1 MEKGEI
7 MTTDIQKIIDSAKLV
22 SEVRVEGEIDLEMP
36 KSTSFYVGKN
46 FSKSLITITKPN
58 ITLDFSDAI
67 VRMNITEPLDTDLN
81 IFFVSSMAKSVEIK
95 NLKLYVYLNIPA
107 TARQIVGLYNTAYSL
122 KLNNCYMEIVS
133 ENQSNPVGVF
143 NNGNLDTHMET
154 RADNLVIA
162 NSCIRVQIV
171 QSGMK
176 DSVVYG
182 IYNNLANS
190 ISLQNTFVYSTNIGG
205 GKNQS
210 AIGVYTNGRFGRYIG
225 NNIKANGSHNT
236 GTLKEQAY
244 AYGFV
249 NEGLY
254 NLIESNNIVGEW
266 GGQCVG
272 LENKGDFAKVSG
284 NKILATHTIKGR
296 SVRNYANDSIF
307 DGNILTSTSRNP
319 RLFEQEG
326 SNCIITNNMMQGLQL
341 PSTYQSSA
349 GIYAVAESAA
359 ENLISQN
366 IIKNVCDCGIFA
378 HKNIGQVQNN
388 IITTYAES
396 YGFVKQGL
404 KTDEQLANKLDESRI
419 HSIFD

>member
-1 MEKGEI
+1 M
-7 MTTDIQKIIDSAKLV
+7 QLQQIIDSAKLF
-22 SEVRVEGEIDLEMP
+22 SEVRFEGEINLELP

-46 FSKSLITITKPN
+46 FSKSLVTITKPN

-67 VRMNITEPLDTDLN
+67 VRVDIAEPLDTDLN
-81 IFFVSSMAKSVEIK
+81 IFFVSSMAKNVEIK

-107 TARQIVGLYNTAYSL
+107 TARQIVGIYNTAYGL
-122 KLNNCYMEIVS
+122 KLNNCFIEVVS
-133 ENQSNPVGVF
+133 ESQLNLVGMF

-162 NSCIRVQIV
+162 NSCIKVQIV

-182 IYNNLANS
+182 VYNNLANS
-190 ISLQNTFVYSTNIGG
+190 ISIQNTFVYSTNIGA
-205 GKNQS
+205 GKKQA
-210 AIGVYTNGRFGRYIG
+210 AIGVFTNGRFGRFIG
-225 NNIKANGSHNT
+225 CNIKANGSHNT
-236 GTLKEQAY
+236 GNLKEQAY

-254 NLIESNNIVGEW
+254 NLIESNNIIGEW

-326 SNCIITNNMMQGLQL
+326 SNCIITNNMMEGLQL
-341 PSTYQSSA
+341 PQTYRSSV
-349 GIYAVAESAA
+349 GIYAAAESAA

-378 HKNIGQVQNN
+378 HKNIGFVQNN

-396 YGFVKQGL
+396 YGFVKL
-404 KTDEQLANKLDESRI
+404 ATTENSAIANKLDESRI
-419 HSIFD
+419 HSILD

>member
-1 MEKGEI
+1 M
-7 MTTDIQKIIDSAKLV
+7 QLQQIIDSAKLF
-22 SEVRVEGEIDLEMP
+22 SEVRFEGEINLELP

-46 FSKSLITITKPN
+46 FSKSLVTITKPN

-67 VRMNITEPLDTDLN
+67 VRVDIAEPLDTDLN
-81 IFFVSSMAKSVEIK
+81 IFFVSSMAKNMEIK
-95 NLKLYVYLNIPA
+95 NLKLYAYLNIPA
-107 TARQIVGLYNTAYSL
+107 TARQIVGIYNTAYGL
-122 KLNNCYMEIVS
+122 KLNNCFIEVVS
-133 ENQSNPVGVF
+133 ESQLNLVGMF

-162 NSCIRVQIV
+162 NSCIKVQIV

-182 IYNNLANS
+182 VYNNLANS
-190 ISLQNTFVYSTNIGG
+190 ISIQNTFVYSTNIGA
-205 GKNQS
+205 GKKQ
-210 AIGVYTNGRFGRYIG
+210 AAVGVFTNGRFGRFIG
-225 NNIKANGSHNT
+225 CNIKANGSHNT
-236 GTLKEQAY
+236 GNLKEQAY

-254 NLIESNNIVGEW
+254 NLIESNNIIGEW

-326 SNCIITNNMMQGLQL
+326 SNCIITNNMMEGLQL
-341 PSTYQSSA
+341 PQTYRSSV
-349 GIYAVAESAA
+349 GIYAAAESAA

-378 HKNIGQVQNN
+378 HKNIGFVQNN

-396 YGFVKQGL
+396 YGFVKL
-404 KTDEQLANKLDESRI
+404 ATTENSAIANKLDESRI

>member
-1 MEKGEI
+1 M
-7 MTTDIQKIIDSAKLV
+7 QLQQIIDSAKLF
-22 SEVRVEGEIDLEMP
+22 SEVRFEGEINLELP

-46 FSKSLITITKPN
+46 FSKSLVTITKPN

-67 VRMNITEPLDTDLN
+67 VRVDIAEPLDTDLN
-81 IFFVSSMAKSVEIK
+81 IFFVSSMAKNVEIK

-107 TARQIVGLYNTAYSL
+107 TARLIVGIYNTAYGL
-122 KLNNCYMEIVS
+122 KLNNCFIEVVS
-133 ENQSNPVGVF
+133 ESQLNLVGMF

-162 NSCIRVQIV
+162 NSCIKVQIV

-182 IYNNLANS
+182 VYNNLANS
-190 ISLQNTFVYSTNIGG
+190 ISIQNTFVYSTNIGA
-205 GKNQS
+205 GKKQA
-210 AIGVYTNGRFGRYIG
+210 AIGIFTNGRFGRFIG
-225 NNIKANGSHNT
+225 CNIKVNGSHNT
-236 GTLKEQAY
+236 GNLKEQAY

-254 NLIESNNIVGEW
+254 NLIESNNIIGEW

-326 SNCIITNNMMQGLQL
+326 SNCIITNNMMEGLQL
-341 PSTYQSSA
+341 PQTYRSSV
-349 GIYAVAESAA
+349 GIYAAAESAA

-378 HKNIGQVQNN
+378 HKNIGFVQNN

-396 YGFVKQGL
+396 YGFVKL
-404 KTDEQLANKLDESRI
+404 ATTENSAIANKLDESRI
-419 HSIFD
+419 HSILD

>member
-1 MEKGEI
+1 

-154 RADNLVIA
+154 RTDNLVIA

>member
-1 MEKGEI
+1 M
-7 MTTDIQKIIDSAKLV
+7 QLQQIIDSAKLF
-22 SEVRVEGEIDLEMP
+22 SEVRFEGEINLELP

-46 FSKSLITITKPN
+46 FSKSLVTITKPN

-67 VRMNITEPLDTDLN
+67 VRVDIAEPLDTDLN
-81 IFFVSSMAKSVEIK
+81 IFFVSSMAKNVEIK

-107 TARQIVGLYNTAYSL
+107 TARQIVGIYNTAYGL
-122 KLNNCYMEIVS
+122 KLNNCFIEVVS
-133 ENQSNPVGVF
+133 ESQLNLVGMF

-162 NSCIRVQIV
+162 NSCIKVQIV

-182 IYNNLANS
+182 VYNNLANS
-190 ISLQNTFVYSTNIGG
+190 ISIQNTFVYSTNIGF
-205 GKNQS
+205 GKKQ
-210 AIGVYTNGRFGRYIG
+210 AAVGVFTNGRFGRFIG
-225 NNIKANGSHNT
+225 CNIKANGSHNT
-236 GTLKEQAY
+236 GNLKEQAY
-244 AYGFV
+244 AYGFA
-249 NEGLY
+249 NEGLC
-254 NLIESNNIVGEW
+254 NLIEGNNIVGEW

-272 LENKGDFAKVSG
+272 LENKGDFAKASG
-284 NKILATHTIKGR
+284 NKILSTHTIKGR

-326 SNCIITNNMMQGLQL
+326 SNCIITNNVMEGLQL
-341 PSTYQSSA
+341 PQTYQSSV
-349 GIYAVAESAA
+349 GIYAAAESAA

-378 HKNIGQVQNN
+378 HKNIGFVQNN

-396 YGFVKQGL
+396 YGFVKL
-404 KTDEQLANKLDESRI
+404 ATTENSAIANKLDESRI

>member
-1 MEKGEI
+1 M
-7 MTTDIQKIIDSAKLV
+7 QLQQVIDAAKLFSV
-22 SEVRVEGEIDLEMP
+22 VRFEDEINLELS

-46 FSKSLITITKPN
+46 FSKSLVNITKPN

-67 VRMNITEPLDTDLN
+67 VRVNIMDSLDTNLN
-81 IFFVSSMAKSVEIK
+81 IFFVSSMAKNVEIK
-95 NLKLYVYLNIPA
+95 NLKLHVYLNIPV
-107 TARQIVGLYNTAYSL
+107 TSRQIVGIYNTAYGL
-122 KLNNCYMEIVS
+122 KLNNCDIEIVS
-133 ENQSNPVGVF
+133 ENQSNLVGVF

-162 NSCIRVQIV
+162 NGCIKVQIV

-182 IYNNLANS
+182 VYNNLANS
-190 ISLQNTFVYSTNIGG
+190 ISIQNTFVYSTNIGI
-205 GKNQS
+205 GKKQA
-210 AIGVYTNGRFGRYIG
+210 AIGVFTNGRFGRFIG
-225 NNIKANGSHNT
+225 CNIKANGSHNT
-236 GTLKEQAY
+236 GNLKEQAY

-254 NLIESNNIVGEW
+254 NLIESNNIIGEW

-272 LENKGDFAKVSG
+272 LENKGDFTKVNG
-284 NKILATHTIKGR
+284 NKILATHTIQGR
-296 SVRNYANDSIF
+296 SIRNYANDSIF

-326 SNCIITNNMMQGLQL
+326 SNCIIANNMMEGLQL
-341 PSTYQSSA
+341 PQTYQSSV
-349 GIYAVAESAA
+349 GLYAAAEKAT
-359 ENLISQN
+359 ENLIAQN

-378 HKNIGQVQNN
+378 HKNIGLVQNN

-396 YGFVKQGL
+396 YGFIKL
-404 KTDEQLANKLDESRI
+404 ATTENSAIANKLDENRI
-419 HSIFD
+419 HSILD

>member
-1 MEKGEI
+1 M
-7 MTTDIQKIIDSAKLV
+7 QLQQVIDAAKLFSV
-22 SEVRVEGEIDLEMP
+22 VRFEDEINLELS

-46 FSKSLITITKPN
+46 FSKSLVNITKPN

-67 VRMNITEPLDTDLN
+67 VRVNIMDSLDTNLN
-81 IFFVSSMAKSVEIK
+81 IFFVSSMAKNVEIK
-95 NLKLYVYLNIPA
+95 NLKLHVYLNIPV
-107 TARQIVGLYNTAYSL
+107 TSRQIVGIYNTAYGL
-122 KLNNCYMEIVS
+122 KLNNCDIEIVS
-133 ENQSNPVGVF
+133 ENQSNLVGVF

-162 NSCIRVQIV
+162 NSCIKGQIV

-182 IYNNLANS
+182 VYNNLANS
-190 ISLQNTFVYSTNIGG
+190 ISIQNTFVYSTNIGI
-205 GKNQS
+205 GKKQA
-210 AIGVYTNGRFGRYIG
+210 AIGVFTNGRFGRFIG
-225 NNIKANGSHNT
+225 CNIKANGSHNT
-236 GTLKEQAY
+236 GNLKEQACV
-244 AYGFV
+244 YGFV

-266 GGQCVG
+266 GGQCIG
-272 LENKGDFAKVSG
+272 LENKGDFAKVNG

-296 SVRNYANDSIF
+296 SVRNYANDSVF

-341 PSTYQSSA
+341 PSTYQSSV
-349 GIYAVAESAA
+349 GLYAAAEKAT
-359 ENLISQN
+359 ENLIAQN

-378 HKNIGQVQNN
+378 HKNIGLVQNN

-396 YGFVKQGL
+396 YGFIKL
-404 KTDEQLANKLDESRI
+404 ATTENSAIANKLDENRI
-419 HSIFD
+419 HSILD

>member
-1 MEKGEI
+1 M
-7 MTTDIQKIIDSAKLV
+7 QLQQIIDSAELF
-22 SEVRVEGEIDLEMP
+22 SEVRFEGEINLELP

-46 FSKSLITITKPN
+46 FSKSLVTITKPN

-67 VRMNITEPLDTDLN
+67 VRVDIAEPLDTDLN
-81 IFFVSSMAKSVEIK
+81 IFFVSSMAKNVEIK

-107 TARQIVGLYNTAYSL
+107 TARQIVGIYNTAYGL
-122 KLNNCYMEIVS
+122 KLNNCFIEVVS
-133 ENQSNPVGVF
+133 ESQLNLVGMF

-162 NSCIRVQIV
+162 NSCIKVQTV

-182 IYNNLANS
+182 VYNNLANS
-190 ISLQNTFVYSTNIGG
+190 ISIQNTFVYSKNIGF
-205 GKNQS
+205 GKKQA
-210 AIGVYTNGRFGRYIG
+210 AIGVFTNGRFGRFIG
-225 NNIKANGSHNT
+225 CNIKANGSHNT
-236 GTLKEQAY
+236 GNLKEQAY

-254 NLIESNNIVGEW
+254 NLIESNNIIGEW

-326 SNCIITNNMMQGLQL
+326 SNCIITNNMMEGLQL
-341 PSTYQSSA
+341 PQTYRSSV
-349 GIYAVAESAA
+349 GIYAAAESAA

-378 HKNIGQVQNN
+378 HKNIGFVQNN

-396 YGFVKQGL
+396 YGFVKL
-404 KTDEQLANKLDESRI
+404 ATTENSAIANKLDESRI
-419 HSIFD
+419 HSILD

>member
-1 MEKGEI
+1 
-7 MTTDIQKIIDSAKLV
+7 MTTAIQQVIDSATLF
-22 SEVRVEGEIDLEMP
+22 SEVRFEGEINLELP

-46 FSKSLITITKPN
+46 FSKSLLNITKPN
-58 ITLDFSDAI
+58 LILNFAEAI
-67 VRMNITEPLDTDLN
+67 VRVNITDPLDTDLN
-81 IFFVSSMAKSVEIK
+81 IFFVSSMAKNVEIK

-107 TARQIVGLYNTAYSL
+107 TTRQIVGIYNTAYGL
-122 KLNNCYMEIVS
+122 KLNNCSVEVVS
-133 ENQSNPVGVF
+133 ENQSNLIGVF

-154 RADNLVIA
+154 RADNLVIS
-162 NSCIRVQIV
+162 NNYIRVQIV

-176 DSVVYG
+176 DSSVYG

-190 ISLQNTFVYSTNIGG
+190 ISLQNTFVYSTSIGM
-205 GKNQS
+205 GKKQA
-210 AIGVYTNGRFGRYIG
+210 AIGVYTNGRFGRFVG

-236 GTLKEQAY
+236 GNLKEQAY

-254 NLIESNNIVGEW
+254 NLIEVNNIVAEW
-266 GGQCVG
+266 GGQCIG
-272 LENKGDFAKVSG
+272 LENKGEFAKVSG

-296 SVRNYANDSIF
+296 TVRNYANDSIF

-326 SNCIITNNMMQGLQL
+326 SNCIITNNVMEGLQL
-341 PSTYQSSA
+341 PQTYQSSV
-349 GIYAVAESAA
+349 GIYAAAESAT
-359 ENLISQN
+359 ENLIAQN

-378 HKNIGQVQNN
+378 RKNIGLVQNN

-396 YGFVKQGL
+396 YGFVKQ
-404 KTDEQLANKLDESRI
+404 TTTENTAITNKLDESRI
-419 HSIFD
+419 HSILD

>member
-1 MEKGEI
+1 ME
-7 MTTDIQKIIDSAKLV
+7 IQQVIDSARLFR
-22 SEVRVEGEIDLEMP
+22 EVRFEGEINLELP

-46 FSKSLITITKPN
+46 FSKSLVAITKPN
-58 ITLDFSDAI
+58 ITLDFTDAI
-67 VRMNITEPLDTDLN
+67 VRVNLTDPLDTNLN
-81 IFFVSSMAKSVEIK
+81 IFFVSSMAKNVEIK
-95 NLKLYVYLNIPA
+95 NLKLHVYLNIPV
-107 TARQIVGLYNTAYSL
+107 TSRQIVGIYNTAYGL
-122 KLNNCYMEIVS
+122 KLNNCDIEIVS
-133 ENQSNPVGVF
+133 ENQSNLVGVF

-154 RADNLVIA
+154 RADNLVIT
-162 NSCIRVQIV
+162 NGCIKVQIV

-182 IYNNLANS
+182 VYNNLANS
-190 ISLQNTFVYSTNIGG
+190 ISIQNTFVYSTNIGI
-205 GKNQS
+205 GKKQT
-210 AIGVYTNGRFGRYIG
+210 AIGVFTNGRFGRFIG
-225 NNIKANGSHNT
+225 CNIKANGSHNT
-236 GTLKEQAY
+236 GNLKEQAY

-254 NLIESNNIVGEW
+254 NLIESNNIIGEW

-272 LENKGDFAKVSG
+272 LENKGDFTKVNG

-326 SNCIITNNMMQGLQL
+326 SNCIIANNMMEGLQL
-341 PSTYQSSA
+341 PQTYQSSV
-349 GIYAVAESAA
+349 GLYAAAEKAT
-359 ENLISQN
+359 ENLIAQN

-378 HKNIGQVQNN
+378 HKNIGLVQNN

-396 YGFVKQGL
+396 YGFIKL
-404 KTDEQLANKLDESRI
+404 ATTENSAIANKLDENRI
-419 HSIFD
+419 HSILD

>member
-1 MEKGEI
+1 MQIQQMIDEARLFSVVKFENEI
-7 MTTDIQKIIDSAKLV
+7 NL
-22 SEVRVEGEIDLEMP
+22 DLP
-36 KSTSFYVGKN
+36 KSSFFYVGKK
-46 FSKSLITITKPN
+46 FSKSLVTITKPN
-58 ITLDFSDAI
+58 IVLDFSNAI
-67 VRMNITEPLDTDLN
+67 VRVYITDPLDTDLN
-81 IFFVSSMAKSVEIK
+81 IFFVSSMAKNVEIK

-107 TARQIVGLYNTAYSL
+107 TARQIVGIYNTAYGL
-122 KLNNCYMEIVS
+122 KLNNCFIEIVS
-133 ENQSNPVGVF
+133 ENQSNLVGMF

-162 NSCIRVQIV
+162 NSCIKVQIV

-190 ISLQNTFVYSTNIGG
+190 ISIQNTFVYSINIGA
-205 GKNQS
+205 GKKQA
-210 AIGVYTNGRFGRYIG
+210 AIGVFTNGRFGRYIG
-225 NNIKANGSHNT
+225 NNIKANGSHNK
-236 GTLKEQAY
+236 GNLKEQAY
-244 AYGFV
+244 AYGFI

-254 NLIESNNIVGEW
+254 NLIESNNIIGEW

-272 LENKGDFAKVSG
+272 LENKGDYAKVSG
-284 NKILATHTIKGR
+284 NKILSTHTIKGR

-326 SNCIITNNMMQGLQL
+326 SNCIITNNVMEGLQ
-341 PSTYQSSA
+341 
-349 GIYAVAESAA
+349 IAVAYFSSVGVYAA
-359 ENLISQN
+359 SEIAVGNLIAQN

-378 HKNIGQVQNN
+378 HKNIGLVQNN

-396 YGFVKQGL
+396 CGFVEQGL
-404 KTDEQLANKLDESRI
+404 ITDGELALKLDENRI
-419 HSIFD
+419 QSIIVK

>member
-1 MEKGEI
+1 MAI
-7 MTTDIQKIIDSAKLV
+7 DIQQLIDSAKLF
-22 SEVRVEGEIDLEMP
+22 SEVRFAGEINLELP
-36 KSTSFYVGKN
+36 KSACFYVGKN
-46 FSKSLITITKPN
+46 FSKSLVTITKPN

-67 VRMNITEPLDTDLN
+67 VRVDIAEPLDTDLN
-81 IFFVSSMAKSVEIK
+81 IFFVSSMAKNLEIK

-107 TARQIVGLYNTAYSL
+107 TARQIVGIYNTAYGL
-122 KLNNCYMEIVS
+122 KLNNCFIEVVS
-133 ENQSNPVGVF
+133 ESQLNLVGMF

-162 NSCIRVQIV
+162 NSCIKVQIV

-182 IYNNLANS
+182 VYNNLANS
-190 ISLQNTFVYSTNIGG
+190 ISIQNTFVYSTNIGF
-205 GKNQS
+205 GKKQA
-210 AIGVYTNGRFGRYIG
+210 AIGVFTNGRFGRFIG
-225 NNIKANGSHNT
+225 CNIKANGSHNT
-236 GTLKEQAY
+236 GNLKEQAY

-254 NLIESNNIVGEW
+254 NLIEGNNIVGEW

-272 LENKGDFAKVSG
+272 LENKGDFAKASG
-284 NKILATHTIKGR
+284 NKILSTHTIKGR

-326 SNCIITNNMMQGLQL
+326 SNCIITNNVMEGLQL
-341 PSTYQSSA
+341 PQTYQSSV
-349 GIYAVAESAA
+349 GIYAAAESAA

-378 HKNIGQVQNN
+378 HKNIGFVQNN

-396 YGFVKQGL
+396 YGFVKL
-404 KTDEQLANKLDESRI
+404 ATTENSAIANKLDESRI
-419 HSIFD
+419 HSILD

>member
-1 MEKGEI
+1 MA
-7 MTTDIQKIIDSAKLV
+7 TDIQQVIDSARLF
-22 SEVRVEGEIDLEMP
+22 SEIRFEGEINLELP

-46 FSKSLITITKPN
+46 FSKSLVNITKPN
-58 ITLDFSDAI
+58 ITLDFADAI
-67 VRMNITEPLDTDLN
+67 VRVNITEPLDTDLN
-81 IFFVSSMAKSVEIK
+81 IFFVSSMAKNVEIK

-107 TARQIVGLYNTAYSL
+107 TTRQIVGIYNTAYGL
-122 KLNNCYMEIVS
+122 KLNNCSIEVVS
-133 ENQSNPVGVF
+133 ENQSNLVGIF

-182 IYNNLANS
+182 VYNNLANS
-190 ISLQNTFVYSTNIGG
+190 ISIQNTFVYSTNIGV
-205 GKNQS
+205 GKKQA
-210 AIGVYTNGRFGRYIG
+210 AIGVFTNGRFGRYIG

-266 GGQCVG
+266 GGQCIG
-272 LENKGDFAKVSG
+272 LENKGDFAKVNG

-296 SVRNYANDSIF
+296 SVRNYANDSVF

-341 PSTYQSSA
+341 PSTYQSSV
-349 GIYAVAESAA
+349 GIYAAVESAT

-378 HKNIGQVQNN
+378 HKNIGLVQNN
-388 IITTYAES
+388 IVTTYAES
-396 YGFVKQGL
+396 YGFVKL
-404 KTDEQLANKLDESRI
+404 ATTENSAIANKLDENRI

>member
-1 MEKGEI
+1 M
-7 MTTDIQKIIDSAKLV
+7 QLQQIIDSAKLF
-22 SEVRVEGEIDLEMP
+22 SEVRFEGEINLELP

-46 FSKSLITITKPN
+46 FSKSLVTITKPN

-67 VRMNITEPLDTDLN
+67 VRVDIAEPLDTDLN
-81 IFFVSSMAKSVEIK
+81 IFFVSSMAKNVEIK

-107 TARQIVGLYNTAYSL
+107 TARQIVGIYNTAYGL
-122 KLNNCYMEIVS
+122 KLNNCFIEVVS
-133 ENQSNPVGVF
+133 ESQLNLVGMF

-162 NSCIRVQIV
+162 NSCIKVQIV

-182 IYNNLANS
+182 VYNNLANS
-190 ISLQNTFVYSTNIGG
+190 ISIQNTFVYSTNIGF
-205 GKNQS
+205 GKKQA
-210 AIGVYTNGRFGRYIG
+210 AIGVFTNGRFGRFIG
-225 NNIKANGSHNT
+225 CNIKANGSHNT
-236 GTLKEQAY
+236 GNLKEQAY

-254 NLIESNNIVGEW
+254 NLIESNNIIGEW

-326 SNCIITNNMMQGLQL
+326 SNCIITNNMMEGLQL
-341 PSTYQSSA
+341 PQTYRSSV
-349 GIYAVAESAA
+349 GIYAAAESAA

-378 HKNIGQVQNN
+378 HKNIGFVQNN

-396 YGFVKQGL
+396 YGFVKL
-404 KTDEQLANKLDESRI
+404 ATTENSAIANKLDESRI
-419 HSIFD
+419 HSILD

>member
-1 MEKGEI
+1 

>member
-1 MEKGEI
+1 ME
-7 MTTDIQKIIDSAKLV
+7 IQQVIDSARLFR
-22 SEVRVEGEIDLEMP
+22 EVRFEGEINLELP

-46 FSKSLITITKPN
+46 FSKSLVAITKPN
-58 ITLDFSDAI
+58 ITLDFTDAI
-67 VRMNITEPLDTDLN
+67 VRVHLTDPLDTNLN
-81 IFFVSSMAKSVEIK
+81 IFFVSSMAKNVEIK
-95 NLKLYVYLNIPA
+95 NLKLHVYLNIPV
-107 TARQIVGLYNTAYSL
+107 TSRQIVGIYNTAYGL
-122 KLNNCYMEIVS
+122 KLNNCDIEIVS
-133 ENQSNPVGVF
+133 ENQSNLVGVF

-154 RADNLVIA
+154 RADNLVIT
-162 NSCIRVQIV
+162 NGCIKVQIV

-182 IYNNLANS
+182 VYNNLANS
-190 ISLQNTFVYSTNIGG
+190 ISIQNTFVYSTNIGI
-205 GKNQS
+205 GKKQT
-210 AIGVYTNGRFGRYIG
+210 AIGVFTNGRFGRFIG
-225 NNIKANGSHNT
+225 CNIKANGSHNT
-236 GTLKEQAY
+236 GNLKEQAY

-254 NLIESNNIVGEW
+254 NLIESNNIIGEW

-272 LENKGDFAKVSG
+272 LENKGDFTKVNG

-326 SNCIITNNMMQGLQL
+326 SNCIIANNMMEGLQL
-341 PSTYQSSA
+341 PQTYQSSV
-349 GIYAVAESAA
+349 GLYAAAEKAT
-359 ENLISQN
+359 ENLIAQN

-378 HKNIGQVQNN
+378 HKNIGLVQNN

-396 YGFVKQGL
+396 YGFIKL
-404 KTDEQLANKLDESRI
+404 ATTENSAIANKLDENRI
-419 HSIFD
+419 HSILD

>member
-1 MEKGEI
+1 
-7 MTTDIQKIIDSAKLV
+7 MTTDIQQLIDSAKLFSV
-22 SEVRVEGEIDLEMP
+22 VRFEDEINLELP

-46 FSKSLITITKPN
+46 FSKSLVNITKPN
-58 ITLDFSDAI
+58 ITLDFADAI
-67 VRMNITEPLDTDLN
+67 VRVNITEPLDTDLN
-81 IFFVSSMAKSVEIK
+81 IFFVSSMAKNVEIK

-107 TARQIVGLYNTAYSL
+107 TTRQIVGIYNTAYGL
-122 KLNNCYMEIVS
+122 KLNNCSIEVIS
-133 ENQSNPVGVF
+133 ENQSNLVGIF

-182 IYNNLANS
+182 VYNNLANS
-190 ISLQNTFVYSTNIGG
+190 ISIQNTFVYSTNIGV
-205 GKNQS
+205 GKKQA
-210 AIGVYTNGRFGRYIG
+210 AIGVFTNGRFGRYIG

-266 GGQCVG
+266 GGQCIG
-272 LENKGDFAKVSG
+272 LENKGDFAKVNG

-296 SVRNYANDSIF
+296 SVRNYANDSVF

-341 PSTYQSSA
+341 PSTYQSSV
-349 GIYAVAESAA
+349 GIYAAVESAT

-378 HKNIGQVQNN
+378 HKNIGLVQNN
-388 IITTYAES
+388 IVTTYAES
-396 YGFVKQGL
+396 YGFVKL
-404 KTDEQLANKLDESRI
+404 ATTENSAIANKLDENRI